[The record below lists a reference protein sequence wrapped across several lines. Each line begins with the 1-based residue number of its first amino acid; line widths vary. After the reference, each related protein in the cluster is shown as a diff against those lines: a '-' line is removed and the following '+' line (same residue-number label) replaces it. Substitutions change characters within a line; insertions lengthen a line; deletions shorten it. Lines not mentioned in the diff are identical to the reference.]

1 MICTRLEDW
10 YERHG
15 EEPFG
20 PEWED
25 LLVHAR
31 SCPDCAL
38 AMQRR
43 GELLETLRHLPAPEV
58 PPQLGSL
65 IGLALDGAPGAEAPD
80 TTWFD
85 EHLEPWLRPLQ
96 VGLAAACVV
105 MTVFLG
111 GLGREQPVG
120 PASTPA
126 GRLVARAP
134 AIPRRPTPAPSPAPG
149 ERLVRISPEEVADF
163 MRRLET
169 YRRLHPEMDSH
180 PAAGP
185 AVQTVGFS
193 GR

>member
-15 EEPFG
+15 EEPPG

-43 GELLETLRHLPAPEV
+43 SELLETLRHLPAPVE
-58 PPQLGSL
+58 PPRLGGL
-65 IGLALDGAPGAEAPD
+65 IGLALDGAPGEEAPD
-80 TTWFD
+80 TSWFD

-111 GLGREQPVG
+111 GLARDPVTR
-120 PASTPA
+120 PRSAPA
-126 GRLVARAP
+126 GRLVAHAP
-134 AIPRRPTPAPSPAPG
+134 APARRAAPAPATVPG
-149 ERLVRISPEEVADF
+149 ERLVKISPEEVADF

-169 YRRLHPEMDSH
+169 YRRLHPEMDSP
-180 PAAGP
+180 PAVGP
-185 AVQTVGFS
+185 TVQTVGFS